1 MRHASL
7 SLLFALSLLAPLAQ
21 ADETLPTVVPS
32 ASVEPRP
39 VENVAAQELT
49 VLQQRLAESERQRNE
64 LAAQLANGTTAERDT
79 ALLSRLRQENQRL
92 KLQLKEAQANRSPSL
107 VSDDQMWFAIGG
119 GVALL
124 SLLIGLFARGGQR
137 QRRQWIN

>member
-7 SLLFALSLLAPLAQ
+7 SLLFALSLTVALAQ
-21 ADETLPTVVPS
+21 AEEALPTVAPNV
-32 ASVEPRP
+32 AVEPRP
-39 VENVAAQELT
+39 VENVAAQELAA
-49 VLQQRLAESERQRNE
+49 LQQRLAESERQRNE

-79 ALLSRLRQENQRL
+79 ALLARLRQENQRL
-92 KLQLKEAQANRSPSL
+92 KLQLKEAQADRSPRL

-124 SLLIGLFARGGQR
+124 SLLIGLFARGG
-137 QRRQWIN
+137 RRQPRPWIN